1 MATKRRKKTAGTDK
15 EYKKKHYQ
23 AALRNKNSLYKPAT
37 CLPLMPHSE
46 WDPHNGNNNI
56 FHNIAVREAL
66 KFMFWK
72 CWVQY
77 DKLWWNCLVLWKA
90 GREWEQD
97 DQEDKDKRLTSLPA
111 GPDSPL
117 SPCKE
122 GITRFD
128 QRLIIKNDNAIIHK
142 LSAIGVL
149 LPFDHPLLAR
159 HHRPEKVWKKTRH

>member
-1 MATKRRKKTAGTDK
+1 MATKHRKNTVGTDK

-37 CLPLMPHSE
+37 CLSLMPHSE
-46 WDPHNGNNNI
+46 WNPHNGSNNI
-56 FHNIAVREAL
+56 FHNSCQRSL
-66 KFMFWK
+66 KMYILK
-72 CWVQY
+72 VLHSAEY
-77 DKLWWNCLVLWKA
+77 DKLRWNCLVLWKA

-149 LPFDHPLLAR
+149 LLFDHPLLAR
-159 HHRPEKVWKKTRH
+159 HPRPEKVW